1 MPLVYI
7 GESTFYVAVFHAH
20 SATLCLLLGKQPEVK
35 FYADFMDTVGP
46 QLAELSADLT
56 HTVLN
61 KSGTLASAAPTSDH
75 NRFLYFNASNM
86 AVTQSHHSIDENGGG
101 RERLVRL
108 AADLAADL
116 RRTGQTEAEVTAK
129 LAASEEWVVLQ
140 LVGAR
145 TIIVQLHERNL
156 NLMEVAEEVARLK
169 KASFDNICML

>member
-1 MPLVYI
+1 M
-7 GESTFYVAVFHAH
+7 
-20 SATLCLLLGKQPEVK
+20 
-35 FYADFMDTVGP
+35 
-46 QLAELSADLT
+46 
-56 HTVLN
+56 
-61 KSGTLASAAPTSDH
+61 
-75 NRFLYFNASNM
+75 
-86 AVTQSHHSIDENGGG
+86 
-101 RERLVRL
+101 VRL

-145 TIIVQLHERNL
+145 TIIVLLHERNL